1 MGLVAGRLR
10 HKLALQRK
18 VQSVDP
24 ATGAIL
30 ESWRTYAHVHGE
42 VSPASA
48 REFQAAAAEQSE
60 VRGKITI
67 RYRADVDPTH
77 CAIHRGRRYQILGV
91 LPDNESGLEWMTL
104 PVGEGVRVAP

>member
-1 MGLVAGRLR
+1 MGLHAGRLR

-18 VQSVDP
+18 VQVRDP
-24 ATGAIL
+24 ETGAID
-30 ESWRTYAHVHGE
+30 EAWRTYAHVHGE
-42 VSPASA
+42 VAPASA

-67 RYRADVDPTH
+67 RYRADVGPGDR
-77 CAIHRGRRYQILGV
+77 ALHRGKGYEFLGV

-104 PVGEGVRVAP
+104 PVGEGVRVVP